1 MGYPQYGVGTGM
13 TQPYGISP
21 TQAAA
26 MATAAAS
33 GQY

>member
-1 MGYPQYGVGTGM
+1 MGYPQYGVAGAMG
-13 TQPYGISP
+13 QGYGISP

-33 GQY
+33 G